1 MSHSQGAQ
9 GACTDERV
17 AVLGAGIMGRGIAQL
32 FAGAGAHVSLVD
44 STPEMA
50 HAGRE
55 RIAADLRRAAARAP
69 RTGVDAPAAD
79 ATASAASAAD
89 AAAERI
95 ERAEQVITRIHVA
108 GLADA
113 VATATAVIEAV
124 PEVLDLKRDLLAD
137 VVKEAPEDTLLAT
150 NTSALPIT
158 SIAAALPQ
166 PERLVGLH
174 FFNPVH
180 RMRLV
185 EVIAGLA
192 SAEENVQRAR
202 DLCERAGKTTVR
214 VVDRPGFVASR
225 INVLIGN
232 EAFRMLTEG
241 VASADEID
249 IALTHGLNHPMG
261 PFELIDLVGLDTRL
275 SVLRSLHASLGD
287 RFRPDPTHVSLVE
300 AGRLGRKTGRGV
312 YTYDETG
319 RRVTS

>member
-1 MSHSQGAQ
+1 MPHSQGA
-9 GACTDERV
+9 TDTCSNERV

-32 FAGAGAHVSLVD
+32 FATAGAQVSLVD
-44 STPEMA
+44 RSLDA
-50 HAGRE
+50 ASSGRE
-55 RIAADLRRAAARAP
+55 RIAADLRRAAARRSRP
-69 RTGVDAPAAD
+69 EDTSVTG
-79 ATASAASAAD
+79 T
-89 AAAERI
+89 AAEAEVEAAHTAEEVIGRI
-95 ERAEQVITRIHVA
+95 RVGELDE
-108 GLADA
+108 A
-113 VATATAVIEAV
+113 VSNATAVIEAV
-124 PEVLDLKRDLLAD
+124 PEVLDLKRGLLAE
-137 VVKEAPEDTLLAT
+137 VAGKAPDDALLAT

-192 SAEENVQRAR
+192 SSEASVQRAR

-225 INVLIGN
+225 VNVLIGN

-241 VASADEID
+241 VASAEEID

-275 SVLRSLHASLGD
+275 SVLRSLHASLGE

-312 YTYDETG
+312 YSYDESG
-319 RRVTS
+319 RRVAP

>member
-1 MSHSQGAQ
+1 MSHRQDATDTCSQ
-9 GACTDERV
+9 ERV
-17 AVLGAGIMGRGIAQL
+17 AVVGAGIMGRGIAQL
-32 FAGAGAHVSLVD
+32 FATAGARVSLVD
-44 STPEMA
+44 STPEA
-50 HAGRE
+50 ASAGRD
-55 RIAADLRRAAARAP
+55 RIAADLRRAAERRAS
-69 RTGVDAPAAD
+69 RSDG
-79 ATASAASAAD
+79 SAAGDEA
-89 AAAERI
+89 
-95 ERAEQVITRIHVA
+95 ERAEAVLGRIRVA
-108 GLADA
+108 ELDEA
-113 VATATAVIEAV
+113 VADATAVIEAV
-124 PEVLDLKRDLLAD
+124 PEILDLKRDLLAD
-137 VVKEAPEDTLLAT
+137 VARKAPAEALLTT

-158 SIAAALPQ
+158 SIAAGLPQ

-192 SAEENVQRAR
+192 SAEDSVQRAR

-225 INVLIGN
+225 VNVLIGN

-241 VASADEID
+241 VATADEID

-275 SVLRSLHASLGD
+275 SVLRSLHASLGE

-319 RRVTS
+319 RRVAP

>member
-1 MSHSQGAQ
+1 MSHNQGSTKT
-9 GACTDERV
+9 CSHERV
-17 AVLGAGIMGRGIAQL
+17 TVLGAGIMGRGIAQL
-32 FAGAGAHVSLVD
+32 FAAAGAQVSLVD
-44 STPEMA
+44 DTLEA
-50 HAGRE
+50 AEAGRD
-55 RIAADLRRAAARAP
+55 RIATDLRRAVARRSRSSVA
-69 RTGVDAPAAD
+69 GHEAPAEAAVTE
-79 ATASAASAAD
+79 ATG
-89 AAAERI
+89 AAEAVLGRI
-95 ERAEQVITRIHVA
+95 RVSE
-108 GLADA
+108 LDDA
-113 VATATAVIEAV
+113 VSTATAVIEAV
-124 PEVLDLKRDLLAD
+124 PEVLDLKRSLLAH
-137 VVKEAPEDTLLAT
+137 VVKQAPGDALLAT

-192 SAEENVQRAR
+192 SSEESVQRAR

-241 VASADEID
+241 VATADEID

-312 YTYDETG
+312 YSYDKTG
-319 RRVTS
+319 RRVTP

>member
-1 MSHSQGAQ
+1 MSHRQDATNTCS
-9 GACTDERV
+9 TERV
-17 AVLGAGIMGRGIAQL
+17 AVVGAGIMGRGIAQL
-32 FAGAGAHVSLVD
+32 FATAGARVSLVD
-44 STPEMA
+44 STPEA
-50 HAGRE
+50 ASAGRD
-55 RIAADLRRAAARAP
+55 RIAADLRRAAERRAS
-69 RTGVDAPAAD
+69 RSDASSAD
-79 ATASAASAAD
+79 DEVESAELVLGRIRV
-89 AAAERI
+89 AELD
-95 ERAEQVITRIHVA
+95 E
-108 GLADA
+108 A
-113 VATATAVIEAV
+113 VADATAVIEAV
-124 PEVLDLKRDLLAD
+124 PEILDLKRDLLAD
-137 VVKEAPEDTLLAT
+137 VARTAPAEALLTT

-158 SIAAALPQ
+158 SIAAGLPQ

-192 SAEENVQRAR
+192 SAEDSVLRAR

-225 INVLIGN
+225 VNVLIGN

-241 VASADEID
+241 VATADEID

-312 YTYDETG
+312 YTYDDTG
-319 RRVTS
+319 RRVAP

>member
-1 MSHSQGAQ
+1 MSHRQDATDTCSQ
-9 GACTDERV
+9 ERV
-17 AVLGAGIMGRGIAQL
+17 AVVGAGIMGRGIAQL
-32 FAGAGAHVSLVD
+32 FATAGARVSLVD
-44 STPEMA
+44 STPEA
-50 HAGRE
+50 ASAGRD
-55 RIAADLRRAAARAP
+55 RIAADLRRAAERRAS
-69 RTGVDAPAAD
+69 RSD
-79 ATASAASAAD
+79 ASAAGDEA
-89 AAAERI
+89 
-95 ERAEQVITRIHVA
+95 ERAEAVLGRIRVA
-108 GLADA
+108 ELDEA
-113 VATATAVIEAV
+113 VADATAVIEAV
-124 PEVLDLKRDLLAD
+124 PEILDLKRDLLAD
-137 VVKEAPEDTLLAT
+137 VARKAPAEALLTT

-158 SIAAALPQ
+158 SIAAGLPQ

-192 SAEENVQRAR
+192 SAEDSVQRAR

-225 INVLIGN
+225 VNVLIGN

-241 VASADEID
+241 VATADEID

-275 SVLRSLHASLGD
+275 SVLRSLHASLGE

-312 YTYDETG
+312 YTYDESG
-319 RRVTS
+319 RRVAP

>member
-1 MSHSQGAQ
+1 MSHRQDATDTCSQ
-9 GACTDERV
+9 ERV
-17 AVLGAGIMGRGIAQL
+17 AVVGAGIMGRGIAQL
-32 FAGAGAHVSLVD
+32 FATAGARVSLVD
-44 STPEMA
+44 STPEA
-50 HAGRE
+50 ASAGRD
-55 RIAADLRRAAARAP
+55 RIAADLRRAAERRAS
-69 RTGVDAPAAD
+69 RSD
-79 ATASAASAAD
+79 ASAAGDEA
-89 AAAERI
+89 
-95 ERAEQVITRIHVA
+95 ERAEAVLGRIRVA
-108 GLADA
+108 ELDEA
-113 VATATAVIEAV
+113 VADATAVIEAV
-124 PEVLDLKRDLLAD
+124 PEILDLKRDLLAD
-137 VVKEAPEDTLLAT
+137 VARKAPAEALLTT

-158 SIAAALPQ
+158 SIAAGLPQ

-192 SAEENVQRAR
+192 SAEDSVQRAR

-225 INVLIGN
+225 VNVLIGN

-241 VASADEID
+241 VATADEID

-275 SVLRSLHASLGD
+275 SVLRSLHASLGE

-312 YTYDETG
+312 YTYDEAG
-319 RRVTS
+319 RRVAP